1 MLVEL
6 AIGAVDNEDAYAF
19 VEKLVKEMRKQVQDI
34 KKGSSVTLDNGT
46 QLFIVRWQWKCKSH
60 LVHWEI
66 TWNSQ
71 RDQEERRSKG

>member
-46 QLFIVRWQWKCKSH
+46 QLFIVRWQLKCKSH
-60 LVHWEI
+60 LVH
-66 TWNSQ
+66 
-71 RDQEERRSKG
+71 

>member
-46 QLFIVRWQWKCKSH
+46 QLFIVRWQ
-60 LVHWEI
+60 
-66 TWNSQ
+66 
-71 RDQEERRSKG
+71 